1 MAEFPVSTQLREGPA
16 MLRLILGMDP
26 VPKLRGIHSGQ
37 TAPPPPPYPLQ
48 TGVAN
53 GLSSAVGRATWP
65 KTWESQE
72 VLPVQPALLS

>member
-1 MAEFPVSTQLREGPA
+1 
-16 MLRLILGMDP
+16 MLRLMLGMDP

-37 TAPPPPPYPLQ
+37 TATPPPYPLQ

-65 KTWESQE
+65 KTWESLGRSCLFSPHCCLE
-72 VLPVQPALLS
+72 GD